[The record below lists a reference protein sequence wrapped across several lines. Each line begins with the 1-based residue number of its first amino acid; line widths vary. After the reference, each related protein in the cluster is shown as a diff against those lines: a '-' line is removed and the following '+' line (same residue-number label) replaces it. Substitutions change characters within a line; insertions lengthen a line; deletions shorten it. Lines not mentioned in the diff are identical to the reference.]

1 MVAGQSV
8 RVLNNPL
15 LADIHQDGLSTNRTD
30 VVREVLGRHAGC
42 TVILKR
48 EKVTIIF
55 QLNKKKRRRR
65 LVWSALLTP
74 TVEAMKSAHIS
85 AKSLPSTP

>member
-55 QLNKKKRRRR
+55 QLNNKTKE
-65 LVWSALLTP
+65 
-74 TVEAMKSAHIS
+74 EARVVG
-85 AKSLPSTP
+85 STHPNG